1 MSKSVLIEFAPSKF
15 KKKINKHPK
24 FDHNSDIQQQFE
36 HFEYEMNQT
45 LNRHAGGFI
54 TFFNKYDVS

>member
-1 MSKSVLIEFAPSKF
+1 M
-15 KKKINKHPK
+15 NKHPK